1 MTVPVSWV
9 VQNGIFVSVCLS
21 FLLFFF
27 LLSCIWAVTSGCG
40 WVWFGLAASKHIL
53 FAHLFFL
60 ESSFFSF
67 LGSSSASSFFVSF
80 RFGRFVFRMSG
91 RRKKEPGFRRG
102 EGWGHWDGGLDRHPL
117 FPRFCFWSFFT
128 FRPIFASI
136 FFFTNMFHKLLL
148 IGLSPPSSSSLCP
161 SPPFCV
167 FTLTSIPLRLESK
180 AAAVSLD

>member
-67 LGSSSASSFFVSF
+67 LGSSSASSFFCFVSV
-80 RFGRFVFRMSG
+80 RSVRVSHVWQAEERA
-91 RRKKEPGFRRG
+91 GF
-102 EGWGHWDGGLDRHPL
+102 
-117 FPRFCFWSFFT
+117 
-128 FRPIFASI
+128 
-136 FFFTNMFHKLLL
+136 
-148 IGLSPPSSSSLCP
+148 
-161 SPPFCV
+161 
-167 FTLTSIPLRLESK
+167 
-180 AAAVSLD
+180 